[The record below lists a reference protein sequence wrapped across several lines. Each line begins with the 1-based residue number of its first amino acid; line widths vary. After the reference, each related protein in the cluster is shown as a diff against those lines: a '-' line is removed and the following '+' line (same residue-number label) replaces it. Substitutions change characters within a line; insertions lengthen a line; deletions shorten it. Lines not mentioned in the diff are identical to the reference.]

1 MDDEIDMNI
10 SADKKEDG
18 AYIPSSVRISFD
30 NKELNKRLCKYLE
43 TKELLN
49 TVLEKYQSGSMDEKQ
64 KKELEDLE
72 KTIDEIKQSLI
83 DSNLVI
89 CKGTSGI
96 TVKIP
101 QI

>member
-49 TVLEKYQSGSMDEKQ
+49 TATGKISNQTVWNENKKKTWNESG
-64 KKELEDLE
+64 
-72 KTIDEIKQSLI
+72 KTIDEIKAI
-83 DSNLVI
+83 SNR
-89 CKGTSGI
+89 
-96 TVKIP
+96 
-101 QI
+101 Q